1 MKKLTRIF
9 LVTSFWLLI
18 WQLLAWWVG
27 KELLLPSPFRVL
39 ISLGELV
46 VTATFWQ
53 SVFFSI
59 LRVLVGILAAL
70 ILGIALGVLTSKYR
84 PIHHLIA
91 PFITVIRS
99 TPVASFI
106 LLFWLWLGSDKLPI
120 IICLLMVLPIAWS
133 ATTDSINALD
143 KQLEEVCKTYR
154 FSLSKRIRVFYI
166 PSFFPYFLSACKTS
180 IGLAWKA
187 GVAAETLVVSPN
199 SIGKHLYDTKLY
211 LETSELFAWTLVVI
225 VLSLLIESGTAMM
238 LKTIGKRF
246 MRIKNYD

>member
-9 LVTSFWLLI
+9 LVTAFWLLI

-59 LRVLVGILAAL
+59 LRVLIGILLAL
-70 ILGIALGVLTSKYR
+70 LLGVALAVFTSKFKSMHY
-84 PIHHLIA
+84 LFS
-91 PFITVIRS
+91 PFITIIRS

-106 LLFWLWLGSDKLPI
+106 LLLWLWLGSDKLPAV
-120 IICLLMVLPIAWS
+120 ICLLMVLPIAWS
-133 ATTDSINALD
+133 AATDSIASLD
-143 KQLEEVCKTYR
+143 KQLIEVCKTYK
-154 FSLSKRIRVFYI
+154 FSLPKKISTFYL

-187 GVAAETLVVSPN
+187 AVAAETLVVSPN
-199 SIGKHLYDTKLY
+199 SIGRHLYDTKLY

-225 VLSLLIESGTAMM
+225 ALSLLIESSTASM
-238 LKTIGKRF
+238 LKKVGNRF
-246 MRIKNYD
+246 MRMKNL

>member
-9 LVTSFWLLI
+9 LVASFWLLI

-39 ISLGELV
+39 SSLGELV

-59 LRVLVGILAAL
+59 LRVLIGILLAL
-70 ILGIALGVLTSKYR
+70 LLGVALAVFTSKFKSM
-84 PIHHLIA
+84 HHLFS

-106 LLFWLWLGSDKLPI
+106 LLLWLWLGSDKLPAV
-120 IICLLMVLPIAWS
+120 ICLLMVLPIAWS
-133 ATTDSINALD
+133 AATDSIASLD
-143 KQLEEVCKTYR
+143 KQLMEVCKTYN
-154 FSLSKRIRVFYI
+154 FSLLKRIHTFYL

-187 GVAAETLVVSPN
+187 AVAAETLVVSPN
-199 SIGKHLYDTKLY
+199 SIGRHLYDTKLY

-225 VLSLLIESGTAMM
+225 TLSLLIESSTAAM
-238 LKTIGKRF
+238 LKKFGNRF
-246 MRIKNYD
+246 VRTKNL